1 MSVNVD
7 QTTVTVIASL
17 DSNEVSLVEERPTIS
32 ITNGGDEI
40 VITDMRGTPGVRG
53 DDGEDGLTP
62 QLRSD
67 GTNIQTST
75 NGINWTNLVPLS
87 ALTGAKGTTGD
98 AAKSIK
104 LDASLNT
111 FRFDTSGNP
120 IVQTI
125 QFTAHKQAVSG
136 APVWTITASNG
147 AVLFTGDAS
156 AVVASG
162 YFTSAGPDNIAM
174 SSAAFASLIAGAP
187 ERETF
192 SVSASLAGAVD
203 TVTVTKVSD
212 GAPGLKGDKGDRGD
226 DAVIPATVVRSDEP
240 TSAITIGDGTP
251 PKLKLIPNGYGGSYV
266 SQLAAGAGAEGILQL
281 GNNAVNTIVAG
292 NTGVGGAL
300 RIVTNNST
308 DASMGIDGTTAM
320 TFGANGAVNA
330 PVSLSVNGNQVWHAG
345 NFTPGGGGDAMR
357 AGGNTFT
364 GGAQIFAPSATGY
377 ASIRIGKG
385 VAPTSPTDGDMWRD
399 STGALF
405 LRKDTATRSIVTNDG
420 ATFAG
425 RVVTAASAAG
435 AAGLNIPAGTAPTSP
450 SAGDLWGTTTGLFYR
465 TASATLS
472 FMPSTGGTFTGKVNL
487 PASTTSAAPLNLG
500 QSSNTPTSPVNGD
513 IWIDDFGFNYQYFG
527 ATYQVPI
534 GAPST
539 FANNTWNGANSYTG
553 ASARITL
560 AQISGGV
567 SRFNMASGPSGPT
580 TPAAGDI
587 WNLNNVLKFRK
598 ASTTVD
604 VITSDVYDSYYQV
617 SLYLPSCP
625 AVGTDI
631 KVPLVAN
638 SLVETS
644 GTLLVGASNAI
655 SGTLGF
661 DVRTNFGSNLVMNW
675 TQSGFTSPSVT
686 AGTADTVTASNWIVI
701 RVTAQDAAAGAITLS
716 LRLKRVA

>member
-1 MSVNVD
+1 MGIKVFAPH
-7 QTTVTVIASL
+7 TTVSAIVNSSEL
-17 DSNEVSLVEERPTIS
+17 DVPVEPTNIRVVST
-32 ITNGGDEI
+32 GGD
-40 VITDMRGTPGVRG
+40 VTITTSQGLSGRDGVNGVDGVSPILRIH
-53 DDGEDGLTP
+53 DDY
-62 QLRSD
+62 
-67 GTNIQTST
+67 IQIST
-75 NGINWTNLVPLS
+75 NEGASWTN
-87 ALTGAKGTTGD
+87 
-98 AAKSIK
+98 
-104 LDASLNT
+104 
-111 FRFDTSGNP
+111 F
-120 IVQTI
+120 I
-125 QFTAHKQAVSG
+125 QLAEIQ
-136 APVWTITASNG
+136 
-147 AVLFTGDAS
+147 
-156 AVVASG
+156 
-162 YFTSAGPDNIAM
+162 GP
-174 SSAAFASLIAGAP
+174 
-187 ERETF
+187 R
-192 SVSASLAGAVD
+192 
-203 TVTVTKVSD
+203 
-212 GAPGLKGDKGDRGD
+212 GAPGADGHTPQMRIENGYLQVRYFVEDEEIEYDWVSILALAELQGAKGDKGDRGD
-226 DAVIPATVVRSDEP
+226 DAVIPSDVVRSNQ
-240 TSAITIGDGTP
+240 A
-251 PKLKLIPNGYGGSYV
+251 
-266 SQLAAGAGAEGILQL
+266 
-281 GNNAVNTIVAG
+281 NTLS
-292 NTGVGGAL
+292 GAL
-300 RIVTNNST
+300 T
-308 DASMGIDGTTAM
+308 
-320 TFGANGAVNA
+320 VNA
-330 PVSLSVNGNQVWHAG
+330 PIKRDAGLYLDTPAPGIADVNFDTSQGGSAIRFDRDNAIFKVFVKGAEAIDVAPTYINAIGQLLQNGNQVWHAG

-364 GGAQIFAPSATGY
+364 GGAQIFAPGATGY

-385 VAPTSPTDGDMWRD
+385 VGPTSPTDGDMWRD
-399 STGALF
+399 STGALY
-405 LRKDTATRSIVTNDG
+405 LRKDTATRSVVTNDG

-527 ATYQVPI
+527 QTYQVPI

-539 FANNTWNGANSYTG
+539 FANNTWGGLNTFSGPSG
-553 ASARITL
+553 RISL
-560 AQISGGV
+560 AAIAGGL

-587 WNLNNVLKFRK
+587 WNLNHVLKFRK

-661 DVRTNFGSNLVMNW
+661 DVRTNYGSNLVMNW
-675 TQSGFTSPSVT
+675 TQSGFMSPTTT

-701 RVTAQDAAAGAITLS
+701 RVTAQDAAAGAIMLS
-716 LRLKRVA
+716 LRLKRV